1 MIQPIKHYAVNWVD
15 GMKISKDHLVQ
26 QEDFMID
33 SIRDSNS
40 LQINSYNFGLLPI
53 SEKFG
58 DKTIYELQST
68 ATNDAQ
74 LIIKKCTAV
83 TLAGY
88 RIELFDYKVN
98 IRNLAKNMSQEQE
111 DVDGEYYILASVNPF
126 DHVSFGDIDAEEIPP
141 RHPFTK
147 PNYRIELVDVSILN
161 SSYSGGNY
169 LVLGKVAMK
178 SGMAQI
184 DAHFIPPCSSIE
196 SHPRLIEYYN
206 SYSNSLS
213 NLRQYA
219 FKIIQKTA
227 HKNQNVTLAE
237 NVKMLCKTI
246 ISNIGENYFQFKN
259 IVTEQPPIFL
269 INIFSKL
276 ALQLYNDTQMIVQS
290 ELEEMLNYSLEWS
303 EITPHSLLN
312 QLTVSA
318 EINYD
323 HHNTGEYFYNI
334 NQMLK
339 SLESIFGKLSELDY
353 IGQRKENII
362 VNEQEVKSNDDPKK
376 GWSVIN

>member
-1 MIQPIKHYAVNWVD
+1 MIQPIKHYAVNWID

-40 LQINSYNFGLLPI
+40 IHINSYNFGLLPI
-53 SEKFG
+53 TERVG

-74 LIIKKCTAV
+74 LIIKKCTAI

-88 RIELFDYKVN
+88 RIELFDHKVN
-98 IRNLAKNMSQEQE
+98 IRNLAKNMSQDQE
-111 DVDGEYYILASVNPF
+111 VVDGQFYILASVNPF
-126 DHVSFGDIDAEEIPP
+126 DHIPFGDIDADEIPP

-161 SSYSGGNY
+161 SSFSGCNY

-184 DAHFIPPCSSIE
+184 DANFIPPCSSIE
-196 SHPRLIEYYN
+196 SHPKLVEYYN
-206 SYSNSLS
+206 NYSNSLS

-227 HKNQNVTLAE
+227 HKNQNITLAE
-237 NVKMLCKTI
+237 NVKTLCKTI
-246 ISNIGENYFQFKN
+246 IGNIGENYFQFKN

-276 ALQLYNDTQMIVQS
+276 ALQLYNDTQMMVQA

-303 EITPHSLLN
+303 EVTPHSLLN
-312 QLTVSA
+312 QLTATA
-318 EINYD
+318 EISYD
-323 HHNTGEYFYNI
+323 HHNTGEYFFNI

-339 SLESIFGKLSELDY
+339 SLELIFGKLSELDY
-353 IGQRKENII
+353 IGQRRENII
-362 VNEQEVKSNDDPKK
+362 VNEQEVISNNDPKK
-376 GWSVIN
+376 GWSVID